1 MLGATAGALVAFPVV
16 VPGLAVADLLRGR
29 WRLPAVRVYLFLLQ
43 YGVNDSFEILAAPV
57 LWFRAGVGTRLGS
70 EPSLRRHER
79 IQRWSIEVLGRRAER
94 LLGVRIELDPV
105 GTGALGPGPLIVLS
119 RHVNLLDASLP
130 ALLLQR
136 EGYRVRSVIM
146 AEMLADPG
154 FDLLYGRTGSAFIT
168 REDDPAARQAVARLA
183 AGLTGQ
189 TAVVIF
195 PEGRLFRP
203 DALLRALAR
212 LASSDP
218 ARAERLAGL
227 AHVLPPRSG
236 GVLALLDQAPQAD
249 VVVISHVG
257 LDRFATFDDLARAVP
272 LRHPVKVAVRRISRD
287 SVPADAEARAAW
299 LDEVWVEVDRHVA
312 AELER

>member
-1 MLGATAGALVAFPVV
+1 
-16 VPGLAVADLLRGR
+16 
-29 WRLPAVRVYLFLLQ
+29 
-43 YGVNDSFEILAAPV
+43 
-57 LWFRAGVGTRLGS
+57 
-70 EPSLRRHER
+70 
-79 IQRWSIEVLGRRAER
+79 
-94 LLGVRIELDPV
+94 
-105 GTGALGPGPLIVLS
+105 
-119 RHVNLLDASLP
+119 
-130 ALLLQR
+130 
-136 EGYRVRSVIM
+136 M